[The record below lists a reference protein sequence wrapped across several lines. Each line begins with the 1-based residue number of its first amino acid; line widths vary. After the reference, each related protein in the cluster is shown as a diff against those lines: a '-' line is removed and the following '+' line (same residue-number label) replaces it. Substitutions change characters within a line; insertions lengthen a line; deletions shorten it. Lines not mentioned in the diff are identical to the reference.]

1 MGCAIG
7 RVRPIEG
14 GDEPRGAPL
23 YGLVGRLAIC
33 RGGVWDDYV

>member
-14 GDEPRGAPL
+14 EDEPRGAPL
-23 YGLVGRLAIC
+23 YGLVGRLVIC
-33 RGGVWDDYV
+33 RRVRRLG